1 MKFKDSIGIYDNAF
15 TKEECQRIIDRHEWA
30 ITNKLSHQGG
40 FGELEGIK
48 KSTDY
53 DIISGSDEYVE
64 DQQLTN
70 LVANRFNK
78 INLDYL
84 NGFCDGD
91 DYDPEGVIMDKT
103 YYPLFQIQKYDK
115 NDGHFNS
122 FHLENYSADAKD
134 RLFVFI
140 LYLNDVKKGGET
152 EFYFKEEGSKK
163 YFAIK
168 PKAGT
173 LIIHPASWP
182 YVHKGNVPVS
192 SDKYILTTWACYGN

>member
-1 MKFKDSIGIYDNAF
+1 MKFKDSIGIFPNAF
-15 TKEECQRIIDRHEWA
+15 TKEECKRIIDRTEWA
-30 ITNKLSHQGG
+30 IENDKAHQGG
-40 FGELEGIK
+40 HGGLEGIK

-53 DIISGSDEYVE
+53 DIISGEGKE
-64 DQQLTN
+64 DLFLTN
-70 LVANRFNK
+70 IVADRFNRY
-78 INLDYL
+78 NLDYL
-84 NGFCDGD
+84 NDFCPGGEF
-91 DYDPEGVIMDKT
+91 DPSTVIMDKT

-122 FHLENYSADAKD
+122 FHLENYGEEAKD

-152 EFYFKEEGSKK
+152 EFYFKEDGSKD
-163 YFAIK
+163 YFAVK

-192 SDKYILTTWACYGN
+192 NDKYILTTWACYGN

>member
-15 TKEECQRIIDRHEWA
+15 TKEECQRIIDRTEWA
-30 ITNKLSHQGG
+30 IANDKAHQGG
-40 FGELEGIK
+40 HSGLAGIK

-53 DIISGSDEYVE
+53 DIISGEGKE
-64 DQQLTN
+64 DLFLTN
-70 LVANRFNK
+70 IVADKFNK
-78 INLDYL
+78 FNLDYL
-84 NGFCDGD
+84 NDFCPGD
-91 DYDPEGVIMDKT
+91 EFDPSTVITDKT

-122 FHLENYSADAKD
+122 FHLENYGEEAKD

-163 YFAIK
+163 HFAIK

-192 SDKYILTTWACYGN
+192 NDKYILTTWACYGN